1 MILESVTFILMGTF
15 VTISV
20 TLIALP
26 IGFGFGLIMA
36 LVRVYGGRYASRF
49 AAIYSTVLRGVPP
62 IVLLF
67 VLYFVIAGSINLSP
81 FLAGSL
87 ALGIISSA
95 YHLEIFRGA
104 VLSVGDGQMIAAR
117 SIGMTKLNAIRY
129 IILPQALRQA
139 IPPWSNEAAIVLKD
153 SSLVYAIG
161 VAEILRRAQYVG
173 ASSHQYLLAFLTA
186 GAIYFLLTF
195 VMNRVLDDV
204 ERRTRI
210 PTTLAPGN

>member
-1 MILESVTFILMGTF
+1 MLLESVKFILLGTA

-26 IGFGFGLIMA
+26 IGFVFGLLMA
-36 LVRVYGGRYASRF
+36 LVRVYGGRYASGF
-49 AAIYSTVLRGVPP
+49 AVIYSTVLRGVPP

-67 VLYFVIAGSINLSP
+67 LLFFVIAGSINLSP

-87 ALGIISSA
+87 ALGVISSA
-95 YHLEIFRGA
+95 YQLEIFRGA
-104 VLSVGDGQMIAAR
+104 ILSVGDSQMIAAR
-117 SIGMTKLNAIRY
+117 SIGMTKMKAIRY
-129 IILPQALRQA
+129 IIMPQALRLA

-161 VAEILRRAQYVG
+161 VAEVLRRAQYVG

-186 GAIYFLLTF
+186 AAIYFLMTF
-195 VMNRVLDDV
+195 IMSRVLDGV

-210 PTTLAPGN
+210 PTSMVPGM